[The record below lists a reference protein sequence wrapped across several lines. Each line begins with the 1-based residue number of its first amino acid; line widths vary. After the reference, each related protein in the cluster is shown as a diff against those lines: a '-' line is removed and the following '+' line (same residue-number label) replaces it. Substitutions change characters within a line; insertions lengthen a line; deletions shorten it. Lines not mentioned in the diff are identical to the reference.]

1 MVMDSAS
8 FLQNMFVNGHNVD
21 KYIPTK
27 HHSSRGFVLFWE
39 IFFQITGHTMFL
51 RQTTTPCPV

>member
-51 RQTTTPCPV
+51 RQTTTP